1 MKKAFALLLC
11 AVLSLS
17 MLSACGGSTQNTSD
31 ETAETEIRLD
41 ACGLAYTIPQSWT
54 TEENVNLIPTSYA
67 QPEDSVYAVVRYD
80 YAPDENMDAL
90 NDMSSTVPVDELMA
104 PLVEF
109 LVVRM

>member
-80 YAPDENMDAL
+80 YAPDENKIGRAH
-90 NDMSSTVPVDELMA
+90 V
-104 PLVEF
+104 
-109 LVVRM
+109 